1 MFAYATFGIIAGCLG
16 DYRRLPNLVVMVTG
30 IISIVQ
36 VSRERIIIVAMFS
49 YLQNPTRMA
58 SSERIMIAAWLR
70 SARKTAS
77 WVTSTPR

>member
-1 MFAYATFGIIAGCLG
+1 MASRERIM
-16 DYRRLPNLVVMVTG
+16 MVTML
-30 IISIVQ
+30 SYLQ
-36 VSRERIIIVAMFS
+36 NPTRMASRERIIIVAMFS